1 MWNISYYG
9 ADGRVISAKSAVL
22 FLATLYY
29 IDVIKLLGGLIMDFM
44 IRSIL
49 KDWKDDAKI
58 THLMQYSLRDKVLT
72 VYTDRP
78 GPLIGRMGERVD
90 RFKQRLLKET
100 FGQVKEVRLEE
111 TRGIV

>member
-1 MWNISYYG
+1 
-9 ADGRVISAKSAVL
+9 
-22 FLATLYY
+22 
-29 IDVIKLLGGLIMDFM
+29 MDFA
-44 IRSIL
+44 IRDIL
-49 KDWKDDAKI
+49 RDWKEDAKV
-58 THLMQYSLRDKVLT
+58 THLMQYSLRNKILT

-78 GPLIGRMGERVD
+78 GPLVGCRGERVD

>member
-1 MWNISYYG
+1 
-9 ADGRVISAKSAVL
+9 
-22 FLATLYY
+22 
-29 IDVIKLLGGLIMDFM
+29 MDFA
-44 IRSIL
+44 IRDIL
-49 KDWKDDAKI
+49 RAWKEDAKV
-58 THLMQYSLRDKVLT
+58 THLMQYSLRNKVLT

-100 FGQVKEVRLEE
+100 FGQIKEVRLEE

>member
-1 MWNISYYG
+1 
-9 ADGRVISAKSAVL
+9 
-22 FLATLYY
+22 
-29 IDVIKLLGGLIMDFM
+29 MDFT
-44 IRSIL
+44 IRDIL
-49 KDWKDDAKI
+49 RDWKEDAKV
-58 THLMQYSLRDKVLT
+58 THLMQYSLRNKILT

-78 GPLIGRMGERVD
+78 GPLIGCMGERVD